1 MAENIVITN
10 KYKIMKRENIIKIT
24 EDDFIADYL
33 NEKMKNHNLPFGNT
47 YFTLLEKHSEN
58 ARKEYNKLKKGNK

>member
-1 MAENIVITN
+1 
-10 KYKIMKRENIIKIT
+10 MKKNIIKIT

-58 ARKEYNKLKKGNK
+58 ARKEYNKLKIEKK